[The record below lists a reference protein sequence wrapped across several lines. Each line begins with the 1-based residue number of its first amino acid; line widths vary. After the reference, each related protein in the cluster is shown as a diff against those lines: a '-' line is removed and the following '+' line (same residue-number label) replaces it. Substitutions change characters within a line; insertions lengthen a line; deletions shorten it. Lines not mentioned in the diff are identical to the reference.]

1 MKKEEFT
8 TNVLKQLNV
17 LIDDWF
23 DSNTVQ
29 DQITKALA
37 KTVLET
43 NVNKVQP
50 MLDIFSD
57 ENGEVRT
64 DILMKHLEDVL
75 PEKIEIDLKRYINL
89 PFIPNKILLLSKED
103 IIKMIK
109 GLD

>member
-8 TNVLKQLNV
+8 TNVLNQLDV
-17 LIDDWF
+17 LINEWF

-64 DILMKHLEDVL
+64 DILMKHLENVL
-75 PEKIEIDLKRYINL
+75 PEKIEIDLKKYINMA
-89 PFIPNKILLLSKED
+89 FVPNKILLLTKDD
-103 IIKMIK
+103 IIKIIK
-109 GLD
+109 GQ

>member
-8 TNVLKQLNV
+8 TNILKQLNV
-17 LIDDWF
+17 LINEWF
-23 DSNTVQ
+23 DQNTLQ

-37 KTVLET
+37 KTVIET

-57 ENGEVRT
+57 ENGDVRT

-75 PEKIEIDLKRYINL
+75 PEKIEIDLKQYINL
-89 PFIPNKILLLSKED
+89 PFVPNKILLLSIQD
-103 IIKMIK
+103 IIRMIK
-109 GLD
+109 G